1 MIQYLT
7 NSAIKR
13 SAILILNRVKTKF
26 QILDSA
32 KLERAL
38 IFDRIILEI
47 YYILLYYAIGFPSE
61 CLRL

>member
-26 QILDSA
+26 QMLDNA
-32 KLERAL
+32 KFERAL
-38 IFDRIILEI
+38 IFDRIV
-47 YYILLYYAIGFPSE
+47 
-61 CLRL
+61 